1 MAVRRCGLGRE
12 PLDDAFVAEVL
23 ADKLRG
29 RRAPLKTALSDQ
41 RVVAG
46 LGNIY
51 VSEALHR
58 ARLSPR
64 RASGTLVEPS
74 GAPRRPLRMLV
85 HAIRAILNDA
95 IADESD
101 EYRFLRVYDREGKR
115 CPRRGCRG
123 VIKRIVQAGRS
134 TFYCPVCQR

>member
-1 MAVRRCGLGRE
+1 
-12 PLDDAFVAEVL
+12 
-23 ADKLRG
+23 
-29 RRAPLKTALSDQ
+29 
-41 RVVAG
+41 
-46 LGNIY
+46 
-51 VSEALHR
+51 
-58 ARLSPR
+58 
-64 RASGTLVEPS
+64 
-74 GAPRRPLRMLV
+74 MLV